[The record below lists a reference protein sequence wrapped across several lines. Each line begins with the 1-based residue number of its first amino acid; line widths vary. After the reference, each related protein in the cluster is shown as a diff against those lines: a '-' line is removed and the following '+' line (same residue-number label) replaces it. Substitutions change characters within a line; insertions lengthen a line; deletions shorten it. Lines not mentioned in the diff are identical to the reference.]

1 MATFED
7 GSQAVSAS
15 YRNVLWSYNDSSR
28 CCKSCRTQRRSS
40 TPPQWNG
47 DVQVLRTSARRYRF
61 LREMCLHIKDTGMSL
76 YYRKRVMVL
85 PIYHILL
92 YTSEGTNNRWLYAL
106 TVAATQSSTDMCRGV
121 AKTMSW
127 YYTVSELLYCCRG
140 RRTRITSWPPRHW
153 KPHGQGLRTVARR
166 SPTEW
171 GLAAQRVLMT
181 SVLSWQLLPAA
192 STSSQTLAS
201 K

>member
-15 YRNVLWSYNDSSR
+15 YRNVSWSYNDSSR

-61 LREMCLHIKDTGMSL
+61 LREMCLHIEDTGMSL

-85 PIYHILL
+85 QIYHILL
-92 YTSEGTNNRWLYAL
+92 YTSEDTNNRWLYAF
-106 TVAATQSSTDMCRGV
+106 TAAATQSSKDMCRGV
-121 AKTMSW
+121 AKTVSW
-127 YYTVSELLYCCRG
+127 YYTVSELC
-140 RRTRITSWPPRHW
+140 H
-153 KPHGQGLRTVARR
+153 TVAEVRGH
-166 SPTEW
+166 
-171 GLAAQRVLMT
+171 GLPDGHHDTGSHMVRV
-181 SVLSWQLLPAA
+181 
-192 STSSQTLAS
+192 
-201 K
+201 